1 MAVCLISK
9 DYSTNYCV
17 FSYDTWSVDG
27 DMLPNLNSP
36 GKGVLNTVKS
46 CSQGSLARGTDSTNR
61 ILTGGNLWIPYQ
73 ASSGSDSS
81 GSGGGGSSGSGGDS
95 GSSDDGFIEL

>member
-17 FSYDTWSVDG
+17 FSYDNWPVDG
-27 DMLPNLNSP
+27 NMLPNLNTA

-46 CSQGSLARGTDSTNR
+46 CSQGSLAKGTDGTNY
-61 ILTGGNLWIPYQ
+61 ILTGGNSWIPYQ
-73 ASSGSDSS
+73 ISS
-81 GSGGGGSSGSGGDS
+81 GGGSSDSGGNSD
-95 GSSDDGFIEL
+95 SSDEGFIEL

>member
-17 FSYDTWSVDG
+17 FSYDNWSVDG
-27 DMLPNLNSP
+27 DMLPNLNTA

-46 CSQGSLARGTDSTNR
+46 CSQGSLAKGTDGTSR

-73 ASSGSDSS
+73 TSS
-81 GSGGGGSSGSGGDS
+81 GGGSSDSGGNSDS
-95 GSSDDGFIEL
+95 NLDDFIEL

>member
-17 FSYDTWSVDG
+17 FSYDTWSADG
-27 DMLPNLNSP
+27 NMLPNLNTP

-46 CSQGSLARGTDSTNR
+46 CSQGSLARGTDGTNR
-61 ILTGGNLWIPYQ
+61 ILTGRNSWIPYQ
-73 ASSGSDSS
+73 ITS
-81 GSGGGGSSGSGGDS
+81 GGGSSESG
-95 GSSDDGFIEL
+95 GSSDSNLDDFIEL